1 MGISM
6 KGRLQQHYNGDTG
19 KRGALFFKCL
29 KTSRN
34 ERAQQMNEIMI
45 ELDYYL
51 LYIVKQYVESILRW
65 ILQTPLL
72 KT

>member
-1 MGISM
+1 
-6 KGRLQQHYNGDTG
+6 
-19 KRGALFFKCL
+19 
-29 KTSRN
+29 
-34 ERAQQMNEIMI
+34 MNEIMI